1 MFCSQCGAQ
10 IAEGEKFCSN
20 CGTPVGAGSEIKGFT
35 YNEEEARRAENAAN
49 GVDASA
55 GAGAGFNA
63 GGNSGD
69 QYYHAAPDG
78 SIPLK
83 ADREFW
89 IYLLLSWITCGI
101 YSLIFMYEL
110 IRDVNTA
117 CDGDGETT
125 PGLLQLI
132 LLSIVTCGI
141 YSFIWH
147 YKLGNRLSNNCKRYG
162 YNVSEDGVT
171 VLLWMIFSSWLCGI
185 GTYVAKYIIISLT
198 NKVCEGYNR
207 TNDLT

>member
-1 MFCSQCGAQ
+1 MFCSRCGAQ
-10 IAEGEKFCSN
+10 IADGEKFCSN
-20 CGTPVGAGSEIKGFT
+20 CGTPVSAGSEIKGFT
-35 YNEEEARRAENAAN
+35 YNEEEAYGADNASAGYNGNAAAGAN
-49 GVDASA
+49 YG
-55 GAGAGFNA
+55 GAGAGD
-63 GGNSGD
+63 G
-69 QYYHAAPDG
+69 YYHSAPLG
-78 SIPLK
+78 SIPRK

-89 IYLLLSWITCGI
+89 IYLLLSWVTCGI

-110 IRDVNTA
+110 IRDVNVA

-147 YKLGNRLSNNCKRYG
+147 YKLGNRLSRNCKRYG

-185 GTYVAKYIIISLT
+185 GTYVATYIIISQT

-207 TNDLT
+207 TNGLA